1 MTDDRGE
8 VSPAVVELEA
18 VLLDAKLSVPTLR
31 APALALMLN
40 DTTSTPIRRAIATPT
55 SSAHAVPGRN
65 RRGRAPVS
73 SATEFRPPTTSS

>member
-40 DTTSTPIRRAIATPT
+40 DITSTPIRRAIATPT
-55 SSAHAVPGRN
+55 SSAHAVPWPGPARP
-65 RRGRAPVS
+65 GAGQLGE
-73 SATEFRPPTTSS
+73 EFRPPTTSS